1 MGETL
6 PGRGDTLTKRVRRA
20 VLSVHDKTGLV
31 DFARGLSVLGFE
43 LVSSGGTHAEIK
55 KAGIP
60 VVQVSDVTGF
70 PEMLEGRVKT
80 LHPKIHAGILAR
92 GNDDHMAQIRAQG
105 IEPFE
110 LVAVNLYPFES
121 VVARGGSLNEAIEN
135 IDIGGPSLVRAA
147 AKNHERVA
155 VVVSPSQYPKVL
167 EELSS
172 KGEISHETRRK
183 LAVDAFETTAAY
195 DAAIYSY
202 LYRTYVN
209 EPFPPTLIPVF
220 RKQLELRY
228 GENPYQ
234 RGCFYSEARTL
245 TEPSITTAKQ
255 LHGKQLS
262 YNNILDANDTLE
274 MVKDFDRPTAAAV
287 KHTNPCG
294 IASAD
299 DILTAYRRAVAV
311 DPLSIYGGI
320 VAVNRPMTLEVAL
333 ELKPIFLE
341 VVIAPSYEPDALE
354 QLKKKKNLR
363 ILETGPFG
371 KYDASEN
378 DMRKVV
384 GGMLVQDRNLK
395 RLDMSTL
402 KIVSKRLPTPEELVG
417 MEFAYRVVKHVKSNS
432 IVLAK
437 GEVAVGI
444 GAGQMSRVDA
454 VELAVKKSKGTSAGS
469 VMASDAYFPFPDGI
483 IEAAK
488 GGVTAAIHPG
498 GSIRDQ
504 EAIDAADERGMAMAF
519 TGLREFKH

>member
-1 MGETL
+1 MGEPL
-6 PGRGDTLTKRVRRA
+6 RGRGDTLKQVRRA
-20 VLSVHDKTGLV
+20 LLSVHDKTGLV
-31 DFARGLSVLGFE
+31 DFARGLSGMGFE
-43 LVSSGGTHAEIK
+43 LVSSGGTHAEIN
-55 KAGIP
+55 KAGIR
-60 VVQVSDVTGF
+60 VAQVSEVTGF

-92 GNDDHMAQIRAQG
+92 CTPDHMAQIGAHG

-110 LVAVNLYPFES
+110 MVAVNLYPFES
-121 VVARGGSLNEAIEN
+121 VVARGCALDEAVEN

-155 VVVSPSQYPKVL
+155 IVVSPSQYPSVL

-172 KGEISHETRRK
+172 KGAISHETRKR
-183 LAVDAFETTAAY
+183 LAVEAFETTAAY

-202 LYRTYVN
+202 LYSAYVN
-209 EPFPPTLIPVF
+209 EPFPRTLVPVF

-234 RGCFYSEARTL
+234 RGCFYREARTL

-274 MVKDFDRPTAAAV
+274 MVKDFDRPTASAV

-299 DILTAYRRAVAV
+299 DILAAYKSAVAV
-311 DPLSIYGGI
+311 DPLSVYGGI
-320 VAVNRPMTLEVAL
+320 VAVNRPMTLEVAT

-341 VVIAPSYEPDALE
+341 VVIAPSYEPDALA
-354 QLKKKKNLR
+354 QLQKKKNLR

-371 KYDASEN
+371 KYDATEM

-384 GGMLVQDRNLK
+384 GGILVQDRNLK
-395 RLDMSTL
+395 RLDMSAL
-402 KIVSKRLPTPEELVG
+402 KVVSKRQPTPDELVG

-437 GEVAVGI
+437 GETAVGI

-454 VELAVKKSKGTSAGS
+454 VELAVKKSRGASAGS

-519 TGLREFKH
+519 TNLREFKH